1 MSRIVMLKNV
11 HCCNKSATQ
20 CLDQSGTLRIT
31 ESLQW
36 NVLY

>member
-1 MSRIVMLKNV
+1 MSSIVMLKSV
-11 HCCNKSATQ
+11 HCCNKAATQ
-20 CLDQSGTLRIT
+20 GLDQSRTLRIT